1 MKNVQEITV
10 VKIMVQQI
18 LTIEFQRSIILLQPR
33 HFTLTASPGSRS
45 NLFEPQFG
53 QIGHAR
59 IGSINAQ
66 WVLYPIL
73 ILHPV
78 FFWR

>member
-1 MKNVQEITV
+1 MVLL
-10 VKIMVQQI
+10 KILQI
-18 LTIEFQRSIILLQPR
+18 LTIEFQRLIILLQPR
-33 HFTLTASPGSRS
+33 HFTLTVSPGNRS

-53 QIGHAR
+53 QIGQAR

-66 WVLYPIL
+66 WVLYQIL

-78 FFWR
+78 FFCR